1 MYNIDIAA
9 AAIGI
14 PKRDLD
20 NFLRRQFGDLVP
32 KGSQGRSRTIPH
44 AVVEQAAVA
53 MILVRDLGCNP
64 AKAVTLAAALIEN
77 GDTALKIGTLSTL
90 RFDLRRIRA
99 VLDQTL
105 ADAVETTPP
114 SRRGRPCGSDKPK
127 KLRGASG
134 EALAGDCGS
143 VALTRRRLSS

>member
-14 PKRDLD
+14 PKRNLD

-32 KGSQGRSRTIPH
+32 RGAQGRERKIPH
-44 AVVEQAAVA
+44 SIVEQVAVS
-53 MILVRDLGCNP
+53 MILVRDLGCSP

-77 GDTALKIGTLSTL
+77 ADTGITIGTLTAL
-90 RFDLRRIRA
+90 RFDLRRLRL

-114 SRRGRPCGSDKPK
+114 SRRGRPRNVNQPK
-127 KLRGASG
+127 KLRGASE
-134 EALAGDCGS
+134 EAP
-143 VALTRRRLSS
+143 RLGW